1 MFVGMSQGERIARLM
16 SENPNYVS
24 RSKVR
29 DSSELTA
36 KRQAQSSRVQDPQ
49 LVVNRSADGVSTFA
63 VVKGK
68 GTNMEYLNVLQRAQG
83 CAICADDVGTDVLP
97 GIYPG
102 APNITSPSSFMT
114 YDRAK
119 YPFSPLSVLS
129 TAGYKEECK
138 VQNPVQYFPPFV
150 ERGDTN
156 IYKGQGIHNTGD
168 TQTSIAYQHLPY
180 PS

>member
-1 MFVGMSQGERIARLM
+1 MSQSERLARLM

-36 KRQAQSSRVQDPQ
+36 IRQAQSSRVQDPQ
-49 LVVNRSADGVSTFA
+49 LVVSADGVSTFA
-63 VVKGK
+63 VIQGK
-68 GTNMEYLNVLQRAQG
+68 GTNKEYLNVLQRAQG
-83 CAICADDVGTDVLP
+83 CAVCADSVGADILP

-102 APNITSPSSFMT
+102 APNVSTLSSFMT
-114 YDRAK
+114 YDRTK

-138 VQNPVQYFPPFV
+138 VQNPVEYFPPFV
-150 ERGDTN
+150 QRGDTN
-156 IYKGQGIHNTGD
+156 VYKGQGIYNVGD
-168 TQTSIAYQHLPY
+168 YSTSIAYQHLPY
-180 PS
+180 DS

>member
-1 MFVGMSQGERIARLM
+1 MFVGMSQSERIARLM
-16 SENPNYVS
+16 SEDPNYVF

-29 DSSELTA
+29 DSSELTGI
-36 KRQAQSSRVQDPQ
+36 RQAQSSRVQDPQ
-49 LVVNRSADGVSTFA
+49 LVISTDGVSTFA
-63 VVKGK
+63 VVQGK
-68 GTNMEYLNVLQRAQG
+68 GTNKEYLNVLQRAQG
-83 CAICADDVGTDVLP
+83 CAVCVNDVGTDVLP

-138 VQNPVQYFPPFV
+138 VANPVQYFPPFV
-150 ERGDTN
+150 QRGDTN
-156 IYKGQGIHNTGD
+156 VYKGQGIYNVGD
-168 TQTSIAYQHLPY
+168 YSTSIAYQHLPY

>member
-1 MFVGMSQGERIARLM
+1 MFVGMSQSERLARLM

-36 KRQAQSSRVQDPQ
+36 IRQAQSSRVQDPQ
-49 LVVNRSADGVSTFA
+49 LVVSADGVSTFA
-63 VVKGK
+63 VIQGK
-68 GTNMEYLNVLQRAQG
+68 GTNKEYLNVLQRAQG
-83 CAICADDVGTDVLP
+83 CAVCADSVGADILP

-102 APNITSPSSFMT
+102 APNVSTLSSFMT
-114 YDRAK
+114 YDRTK

-138 VQNPVQYFPPFV
+138 VQNPVEYFPPFV
-150 ERGDTN
+150 QRGDTN
-156 IYKGQGIHNTGD
+156 IYKGQGIYNVGD
-168 TQTSIAYQHLPY
+168 YSTSIAYQHLPY
-180 PS
+180 DS

>member
-1 MFVGMSQGERIARLM
+1 MSQSERLARLM

-36 KRQAQSSRVQDPQ
+36 IRQAQSSRVQDPQ
-49 LVVNRSADGVSTFA
+49 LVVSADGVSTFA
-63 VVKGK
+63 VIQGK
-68 GTNMEYLNVLQRAQG
+68 GTNKEYLNVLQRAQG
-83 CAICADDVGTDVLP
+83 CAVCADSVGADILP

-102 APNITSPSSFMT
+102 APNVSTLSSFMT
-114 YDRAK
+114 YDRTK

-138 VQNPVQYFPPFV
+138 VQNPVEYFPPFV
-150 ERGDTN
+150 QRGDTN
-156 IYKGQGIHNTGD
+156 IYKGQGIYNVGD
-168 TQTSIAYQHLPY
+168 YSTSIAYQHLPY
-180 PS
+180 DS

>member
-1 MFVGMSQGERIARLM
+1 M
-16 SENPNYVS
+16 SENPKYVS

-29 DSSELTA
+29 DSSELTGI
-36 KRQAQSSRVQDPQ
+36 RQAQASRVQDPQ
-49 LVVNRSADGVSTFA
+49 LVINANGVSTFA
-63 VVKGK
+63 VTQGK

-83 CAICADDVGTDVLP
+83 CAICADNVGTDVLP

-102 APNITSPSSFMT
+102 APNISTLSSFMT

-138 VQNPVQYFPPFV
+138 VQDPVQYFPPFV
-150 ERGDTN
+150 QRGDTN
-156 IYKGQGIHNTGD
+156 VYKGQGIYNVGD
-168 TQTSIAYQHLPY
+168 YSTSIAYQHLPY
-180 PS
+180 DS

>member
-1 MFVGMSQGERIARLM
+1 MSQSERLARLM
-16 SENPNYVS
+16 NENPKYVS

-29 DSSELTA
+29 DSSELTSI
-36 KRQAQSSRVQDPQ
+36 RQAQSSRVQDPQ

-63 VVKGK
+63 VSQGK
-68 GTNMEYLNVLQRAQG
+68 GTNKEYLNVLQRAQG
-83 CAICADDVGTDVLP
+83 CAICADNVGADVLP

-102 APNITSPSSFMT
+102 APVITSPSGFMT
-114 YDRAK
+114 YDREK

-138 VQNPVQYFPPFV
+138 VANPVEYFPPFLQ
-150 ERGDTN
+150 RGDTN
-156 IYKGQGIHNTGD
+156 IYRGQGIYNTGD
-168 TQTSIAYQHLPY
+168 TPTTVTQQHLPY